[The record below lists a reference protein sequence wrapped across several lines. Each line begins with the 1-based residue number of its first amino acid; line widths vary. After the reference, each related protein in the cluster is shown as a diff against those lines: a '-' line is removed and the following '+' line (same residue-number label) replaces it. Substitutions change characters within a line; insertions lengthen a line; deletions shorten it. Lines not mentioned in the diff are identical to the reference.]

1 MTEKKHDRPIT
12 FRIAGWH
19 GFAFAGVFLLYGGVT
34 IILDIL
40 DRNYDN
46 LAQPI
51 MFAILGLILISVA
64 FAYNEGKTWGWY
76 GLVAINGLIIV
87 GCLFGLRHYENII
100 LFVLSAVALYALFA
114 SPTKDYL
121 FGHR

>member
-1 MTEKKHDRPIT
+1 MTDKKDNRPLT
-12 FRIAGWH
+12 YRIAGWH
-19 GFAFAGVFLLYGGVT
+19 GFCFAGVFLLYGGVT

-46 LAQPI
+46 LTQPI
-51 MFAILGLILISVA
+51 MFAILGLILISVV
-64 FAYNEGKTWGWY
+64 FAYKEGKRWGWY
-76 GLVAINGLIIV
+76 GLVIINCLIVV
-87 GCLFGLRHYENII
+87 GCLFGMRHYENII
-100 LFVLSAVALYALFA
+100 LFVLSVVALYTLFA